1 VVLVSNKVIRSIGNP
16 KFYNVNSFLTLFR
29 PGAKQD
35 KFGFC
40 QNKKIPHPIG
50 WGMSSQLDPVL
61 CEGLVEFFNN
71 PSLGV
76 ALLQDKEIL
85 LVVDF
90 RTDSE
95 EIAEGSLGNPLV
107 GVEVFTVLDG
117 EDGVEQSCLENETT
131 DFHGVMVFGE
141 Q

>member
-1 VVLVSNKVIRSIGNP
+1 
-16 KFYNVNSFLTLFR
+16 
-29 PGAKQD
+29 
-35 KFGFC
+35 
-40 QNKKIPHPIG
+40 
-50 WGMSSQLDPVL
+50 MSSQLDPVL